1 MDVRTRIRKHRTKK
15 TRNDKLKR
23 FFALLLSLTLALTT
37 LTACGRQE
45 TAAEHGFV
53 VACTTYPVYLMT
65 QAVTQDVPD
74 VTVKLVVNQQLS
86 CLHNYTLTMADMK
99 IIESADLL
107 VINGAGLESFLDD
120 VLASRDYWDASR
132 DMPLRHAEE
141 GHDHG
146 DHDHDADHEEYDPHY
161 WLSPA
166 LAGQMAQNIAIG
178 LTTKDPAHMDAY
190 QANADQVSEQ
200 LTALQEE
207 LRAEV
212 ADLPCKELI
221 PFHDGFAYFADAF
234 GLTILAS
241 VEEEEGSE
249 ASAREINE
257 LTQLIQTHHIPCVFI
272 EQNGSDSA
280 AQALARE
287 CGVSVAALDM
297 GMSGDEQGGGLAA
310 YEALLRR
317 NIDTI
322 REAYT

>member
-1 MDVRTRIRKHRTKK
+1 MKRI
-15 TRNDKLKR
+15 
-23 FFALLLSLTLALTT
+23 FALLLSLTLALTT

-45 TAAEHGFV
+45 TAAKSGFV

-86 CLHNYTLTMADMK
+86 CLHNYTLTMSDMK
-99 IIESADLL
+99 AIESADLL

-120 VLASRDYWDASR
+120 VLESRDYWDASR
-132 DMPLRHAEE
+132 DLPLGPDEE
-141 GHDHG
+141 GNVHG
-146 DHDHDADHEEYDPHY
+146 DHHPDETHEEYDPHDR
-161 WLSPA
+161 LSPT

-272 EQNGSDSA
+272 EKNGSDSA

>member
-45 TAAEHGFV
+45 TAAKHGFV

-141 GHDHG
+141 GHDH
-146 DHDHDADHEEYDPHY
+146 DADHEEYDPHY
-161 WLSPA
+161 WLSPT

-190 QANADQVSEQ
+190 QANADQVAER
-200 LTALQEE
+200 LTTLQAE

-221 PFHDGFAYFADAF
+221 PFHDGFANFADAF

-297 GMSGDEQGGGLAA
+297 GMSGDEQGGGLVA

>member
-1 MDVRTRIRKHRTKK
+1 M
-15 TRNDKLKR
+15 KR

-45 TAAEHGFV
+45 TAAKHGFV

-99 IIESADLL
+99 IIEFADLL

-161 WLSPA
+161 WLSPT

-190 QANADQVSEQ
+190 QANADQVAER
-200 LTALQEE
+200 LTTLQAE

-297 GMSGDEQGGGLAA
+297 GMSGDEQGGGLVA

>member
-1 MDVRTRIRKHRTKK
+1 MAER
-15 TRNDKLKR
+15 
-23 FFALLLSLTLALTT
+23 LTT
-37 LTACGRQE
+37 L
-45 TAAEHGFV
+45 
-53 VACTTYPVYLMT
+53 
-65 QAVTQDVPD
+65 QA
-74 VTVKLVVNQQLS
+74 
-86 CLHNYTLTMADMK
+86 
-99 IIESADLL
+99 
-107 VINGAGLESFLDD
+107 
-120 VLASRDYWDASR
+120 
-132 DMPLRHAEE
+132 
-141 GHDHG
+141 
-146 DHDHDADHEEYDPHY
+146 
-161 WLSPA
+161 
-166 LAGQMAQNIAIG
+166 
-178 LTTKDPAHMDAY
+178 
-190 QANADQVSEQ
+190 
-200 LTALQEE
+200 E

-297 GMSGDEQGGGLAA
+297 GMSGDEQGGGLVA

>member
-1 MDVRTRIRKHRTKK
+1 M
-15 TRNDKLKR
+15 KR
-23 FFALLLSLTLALTT
+23 PILSMLLSVLLLLPGCTQAPSGSSQEEGLTVLA
-37 LTACGRQE
+37 
-45 TAAEHGFV
+45 
-53 VACTTYPVYLMT
+53 TTYPVYLMT

-74 VTVKLVVNQQLS
+74 VTVDLVVNQQIS

-99 IIESADLL
+99 VIESADLL
-107 VINGAGLESFLDD
+107 IINGAGLESFLDD
-120 VLASRDYWDASR
+120 VLAGRDYWDASQ
-132 DMPLRHAEE
+132 DMALRPSEE

-146 DHDHDADHEEYDPHY
+146 DHNHEGDHEEYDPHY
-161 WLSPA
+161 WLSPT

-178 LTTKDPAHMDAY
+178 LTTQDPAHMDEY
-190 QANADQVSEQ
+190 QANADQVAEQ
-200 LTALQEE
+200 LTALQKE

-257 LTQLIQTHHIPCVFI
+257 LTQLIQTHHIPAVFV
-272 EQNGSDSA
+272 EKNGSDSA

-297 GMSGDEQGGGLAA
+297 GMSGDKAGGGLAA
-310 YEALLRR
+310 YEALLRY

>member
-1 MDVRTRIRKHRTKK
+1 MKRI
-15 TRNDKLKR
+15 
-23 FFALLLSLTLALTT
+23 FALLLTLTLALTT
-37 LTACGRQE
+37 LTACGQE
-45 TAAEHGFV
+45 ETTTHSGLV

-99 IIESADLL
+99 TIESADLL

-120 VLASRDYWDASR
+120 VLDSRDYWDASR

-161 WLSPA
+161 WLSPT

-190 QANADQVSEQ
+190 QANADQVAER
-200 LTALQEE
+200 LTTLQAE

-272 EQNGSDSA
+272 EKNGSDSA

-287 CGVSVAALDM
+287 SGVSVAALDM

>member
-1 MDVRTRIRKHRTKK
+1 M
-15 TRNDKLKR
+15 KR

-45 TAAEHGFV
+45 TAAKSGFV
-53 VACTTYPVYLMT
+53 VACTTYPVYLIT

-86 CLHNYTLTMADMK
+86 CLHNYTLTMSDMK

-120 VLASRDYWDASR
+120 VLESRDYWDASR
-132 DMPLRHAEE
+132 DMPLRPSKE
-141 GHDHG
+141 GHDHSG
-146 DHDHDADHEEYDPHY
+146 HEEAHEEYDPHY
-161 WLSPA
+161 WLSPT
-166 LAGQMAQNIAIG
+166 LAGLMAQNIAMG
-178 LTTKDPAHMDAY
+178 LAAKDSVHKDTY
-190 QANADQVSEQ
+190 QANADQAAAQ

-212 ADLPCKELI
+212 AHLSCKELI

-241 VEEEEGSE
+241 VEEEEGAE
-249 ASAREINE
+249 ASAREITE

-272 EQNGSDSA
+272 EKNGSDSA

-310 YEALLRR
+310 YEAMLRR